1 MVEIF
6 ILVIL
11 SALIG
16 IGTVQQ
22 EHGGLRGL
30 MVLTSI
36 ITTGMLMLI
45 VIGHNMTIKIIVF
58 TISGVLLGGAVA
70 KIWYMIIVKNKSQ
83 NNKIKPESKID
94 SNLSQEYQDA
104 FKRGLNEKY
113 PLNSTK
119 DPNWVDQIRRNLQV
133 GLKERYGELKP
144 DPSNK

>member
-1 MVEIF
+1 
-6 ILVIL
+6 
-11 SALIG
+11 
-16 IGTVQQ
+16 
-22 EHGGLRGL
+22 
-30 MVLTSI
+30 
-36 ITTGMLMLI
+36 MLMLI